1 MNQEP
6 QKKARA
12 TDLTATYSHRL
23 SLKSAWWTEC
33 GFLRW
38 NQTWQ
43 HHMILFGGARR
54 SSAVA
59 LVCQENILKPIK
71 VRWPNLS
78 CWGPHS
84 IPRAPLLLLLL
95 PPPPPAWNQLARRAL
110 ALGALL
116 PTHSARALN
125 CLFNLTHN
133 YCGNICV
140 FCTSATACVAT
151 DCQVLTAPTAAIA
164 ARIPD

>member
-1 MNQEP
+1 MCP
-6 QKKARA
+6 YKPGTTKKKAGV
-12 TDLTATYSHRL
+12 TDLTATYSRRP
-23 SLKSAWWTEC
+23 SLNSAWWTEC

-43 HHMILFGGARR
+43 HHMILLGRAER
-54 SSAVA
+54 SGAVA
-59 LVCQENILKPIK
+59 RVCQENILKPIK

-78 CWGPHS
+78 CWGSHS
-84 IPRAPLLLLLL
+84 IPH
-95 PPPPPAWNQLARRAL
+95 PPSSPRIQLVRRAL
-110 ALGALL
+110 APGAPL